1 MKANKTHISL
11 ETAKLLKDCRM
22 ESELYFAENEGFV
35 VEKHKIDKS
44 QDWKDGYFYPA
55 YTWGEILWENA
66 EKFFSKESTMKER
79 NKKIGQPALFF
90 DGPKYKYYTI
100 ILLELLQQKK
110 YEEAD
115 LYFREHTILKK

>member
-11 ETAKLLKDCRM
+11 ETAKLLKDCGV

-55 YTWGEILWENA
+55 YTWQEILWENA
-66 EKFFSKESTMKER
+66 DKFFEEEPINELNDRADYGITER
-79 NKKIGQPALFF
+79 TEYILYLCILAKISCPQVNLFA
-90 DGPKYKYYTI
+90 G
-100 ILLELLQQKK
+100 
-110 YEEAD
+110 
-115 LYFREHTILKK
+115 REI

>member
-55 YTWGEILWENA
+55 YTWGEILWEYA
-66 EKFFSKESTMKER
+66 E
-79 NKKIGQPALFF
+79 LFF
-90 DGPKYKYYTI
+90 GDTLHHDGLIRLYKYEIYTKE
-100 ILLELLQQKK
+100 ILTLLQQKK